1 MKIIALLLLTMLTL
15 QAETK
20 WGETRLGFEFTPIS
34 SVGYTAPYNFKFK
47 QKALIDDNQVEI
59 KVFRRHYSWDERGDN
74 EKYDR
79 LKVWPRI
86 KTKYYVFYEGMYD
99 FYTGVV
105 DKKTYRSI
113 LGFWHKFDRR
123 FEAKIGYTWKDKIN
137 SDHEHD
143 RSNWYSLIMTGNIFK
158 VGKHK
163 LGYEQYN
170 FFNTETQD
178 SEHSLEIQYK
188 YSVTEDIDLYAYSVN
203 GYDRKENKDN
213 QKLSRLDLG
222 IYWYF

>member
-1 MKIIALLLLTMLTL
+1 MKIIVLLLLTIFL

-20 WGETRLGFEFTPIS
+20 LGETRLGFEFTPIS

-74 EKYDR
+74 EEYDR

-99 FYTGVV
+99 FYSGDI
-105 DKKTYRSI
+105 DKKTYRSL

-123 FEAKIGYTWKDKIN
+123 FEAKVAYTWKDKIN
-137 SDHEHD
+137 SDNEHD

-188 YSVTEDIDLYAYSVN
+188 YSITDDIDIYAYSVN
-203 GYDRKENKDN
+203 GYDIKENKDN

>member
-1 MKIIALLLLTMLTL
+1 MKIIAMVLLVATLL

-20 WGETRLGFEFTPIS
+20 WGETRLGFEITPIS

-59 KVFRRHYSWDERGDN
+59 KVFRRHYQWDERGDN
-74 EKYDR
+74 EEYDR

-99 FYTGVV
+99 FYTGDI
-105 DKKTYRSI
+105 DKQTYRSI

-123 FEAKIGYTWKDKIN
+123 FEAKIGYTWKNKIN
-137 SDHEHD
+137 SDNEHS
-143 RSNWYSLIMTGNIFK
+143 RSNWYSLIMTGNILR

-163 LGYEQYN
+163 VGYENYN
-170 FFNTETQD
+170 FFNTDTKD

-203 GYDRKENKDN
+203 GYDIKENKDN
-213 QKLSRLDLG
+213 TKMARLDLG